1 MSTIPGPQA
10 IPGPQSD
17 PGHPV
22 LDLIRRRRDA
32 RSQPGARADGYRLGV
47 AVEGGGMRGVVSAAM
62 LVALTDCGVRP
73 CFDLVIGT
81 SAGAISGAY
90 FLTDTGWEALG
101 VYFQELLTPEFISL
115 RRLVG
120 RRPVLSLEFL
130 LESVLKG
137 TRPLDWQAVL
147 DSPIPLH
154 VTVGSLDTL
163 QPILLSGLDSP
174 AQLQTALRAAACL
187 PLLAEGPIPWHGDRL
202 VDAGTLDGHPVRHAK
217 ELGCTHVLALST
229 RATGGRSRTPMP
241 LERQVARR
249 LERLQAGLGAAY
261 LSKLAGY
268 GEDKDLL
275 AEASRSGA
283 GDPLMFE
290 IAPPPGVDLPSRLER
305 EPDILLAAGIAGYEA
320 AASAITGRPI
330 RASLRLV
337 PHPSTPLW
345 DT

>member
-1 MSTIPGPQA
+1 MSVDNSIQTA
-10 IPGPQSD
+10 
-17 PGHPV
+17 HPV
-22 LDLIRRRRDA
+22 LDLIRRRRA
-32 RSQPGARADGYRLGV
+32 SGSQPGARTDGHRLGV
-47 AVEGGGMRGVVSAAM
+47 AVEGGGMRGVISAAM
-62 LVALTDCGVRP
+62 LVALTDCGVRE

-101 VYFQELLTPEFISL
+101 VYFQELLTTDFISL
-115 RRLVG
+115 RRVVG

-154 VTVGSLDTL
+154 ITVGSLDTL
-163 QPILLSGLDSP
+163 RPILLSNLDSP
-174 AQLQTALRAAACL
+174 EELQTALRAAACL
-187 PLLAEGPIPWHGDRL
+187 PLLAEGPIPWRGDRL
-202 VDAGTLDGHPVRHAK
+202 VDAGALDGHPVRHAK
-217 ELGCTHVLALST
+217 TLGCTHVLSLST
-229 RATGGRSRTPMP
+229 RAIRGRSSTPLT
-241 LERQVARR
+241 LERHVARR

-268 GEDKDLL
+268 GQDKDML
-275 AEASRSGA
+275 AEASRTGT
-283 GDPLMFE
+283 GDPLMLE
-290 IAPPPGVDLPSRLER
+290 IAPPGDMALPSRLER
-305 EPDILLAAGIAGYEA
+305 EPEILLAGAMAGYEA
-320 AASAITGRPI
+320 AASTMTGHAV

-345 DT
+345 DDPAG